1 MSLSFVVQLYL
12 FRLFYSPN
20 AYMCGPFFTT
30 FRFVKG
36 RRPGQGTG
44 FEIDESDLSA
54 MENCYGMVVAS
65 AIFGI
70 ILL

>member
-1 MSLSFVVQLYL
+1 
-12 FRLFYSPN
+12 
-20 AYMCGPFFTT
+20 
-30 FRFVKG
+30 VKG

-54 MENCYGMVVAS
+54 MENCYGIVVAS

-70 ILL
+70 IFLYFMWKLNMYSYNTTHLVNWKYL